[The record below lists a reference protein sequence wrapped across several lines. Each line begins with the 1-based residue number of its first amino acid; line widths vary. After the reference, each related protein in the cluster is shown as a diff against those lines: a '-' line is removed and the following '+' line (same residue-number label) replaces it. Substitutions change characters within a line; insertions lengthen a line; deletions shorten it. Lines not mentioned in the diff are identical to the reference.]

1 MGHMKTIRSSIFCFA
16 ALLVMAPMPRAQDL
30 SKYRGFSLGTSLP
43 NVLKL
48 SEQKPADV
56 KTIHVRP
63 MLIQELTWWPPR
75 SAGTSARPD
84 SVEQILFSFSNG
96 DLYKISVTYERASTE
111 ALTAA
116 DMVKSISAKY
126 GPATSLESEVDSVLN
141 ERYNVKQKSV
151 ASWKDSRYS
160 FNLVRSSHTDRFGL
174 VIYSKRVNA
183 EAELGIAEAVK
194 LEEQERPE
202 KEANQ
207 KKKEAG
213 DLEAARQKN
222 QKTFH
227 P

>member
-1 MGHMKTIRSSIFCFA
+1 MKMKTKRDSILCLSAFFLTA
-16 ALLVMAPMPRAQDL
+16 SLLHGQEL

-48 SEQKPADV
+48 SEQKLAEV

-111 ALTAA
+111 GLTAA

-141 ERYNVKQKSV
+141 ARYDMKQESV
-151 ASWKDSRYS
+151 ASWEDSQYF
-160 FNLVRSSHTDRFGL
+160 FNLIRSSFTDRFGL

-207 KKKEAG
+207 KKKEAD

>member
-1 MGHMKTIRSSIFCFA
+1 MKTIRNSILCLSAFFLTASS
-16 ALLVMAPMPRAQDL
+16 LHGQEL

-48 SEQKPADV
+48 NEQKLADV
-56 KTIHVRP
+56 KTIHDRP
-63 MLIQELTWWPPR
+63 MLIQELTWWPPN
-75 SAGTSARPD
+75 SAGTFARPD
-84 SVEQILFSFSNG
+84 SVEQILCSFSNG

-111 ALTAA
+111 GLTTA

-141 ERYNVKQKSV
+141 SGYDMKQKFV
-151 ASWKDSRYS
+151 ASWEDSQYS
-160 FNLVRSSHTDRFGL
+160 LNLIRSSYTDRFGL
-174 VIYSKRVNA
+174 VIFSKRVNGA
-183 EAELGIAEAVK
+183 AELGTAEAVK

-207 KKKEAG
+207 KKKEAD
-213 DLEAARQKN
+213 DLEVARQKN
-222 QKTFH
+222 QKTFR

>member
-1 MGHMKTIRSSIFCFA
+1 MKTIRNSILCLSAFFLTA
-16 ALLVMAPMPRAQDL
+16 SLLHGQEL

-63 MLIQELTWWPPR
+63 VLIQELTLWPLR

-96 DLYKISVTYERASTE
+96 DLYKIFVTYGRASTE
-111 ALTAA
+111 GLTAA

-141 ERYNVKQKSV
+141 ERYNMKQKSV
-151 ASWKDSRYS
+151 ASWEDSQYS
-160 FNLVRSSHTDRFGL
+160 FNLVCSSYTHRFGL

-194 LEEQERPE
+194 LEEQGRPE

-207 KKKEAG
+207 KKKEAA

>member
-1 MGHMKTIRSSIFCFA
+1 MKIKTIRNSILCLSVFFLTA
-16 ALLVMAPMPRAQDL
+16 SLLHGQEL
-30 SKYRGFSLGTSLP
+30 SKYRGFSLGKSLP

-48 SEQKPADV
+48 SEQKLADV

-63 MLIQELTWWPPR
+63 MLIQELTWWPQR

-111 ALTAA
+111 GLTAA

-126 GPATSLESEVDSVLN
+126 GPATSLEPEVDSVLSA
-141 ERYNVKQKSV
+141 RYDMKQKSV
-151 ASWKDSRYS
+151 ASWEDSQYF
-160 FNLVRSSHTDRFGL
+160 FNLIRSSFTDRFGL

-207 KKKEAG
+207 KKKEAD

>member
-1 MGHMKTIRSSIFCFA
+1 MKTIRNSILCLSAFFLTA
-16 ALLVMAPMPRAQDL
+16 SLLHGQEL
-30 SKYRGFSLGTSLP
+30 SKYRGFSLGKSLP

-63 MLIQELTWWPPR
+63 MLIQELTWWPQR

-96 DLYKISVTYERASTE
+96 DLYKISVTYDRSSTE
-111 ALTAA
+111 GLTVP

-126 GPATSLESEVDSVLN
+126 GPATSVESEIDPVMNAL
-141 ERYNVKQKSV
+141 YNITQNSV
-151 ASWKDSRYS
+151 ASWQDSQYS
-160 FNLVRSSHTDRFGL
+160 FDLVRTPLSNRFGL
-174 VIYSKRVNA
+174 VIFSKRVNA

-194 LEEQERPE
+194 LEERERPE
-202 KEANQ
+202 MEANQ
-207 KKKEAG
+207 KKKEAD
-213 DLEAARQKN
+213 DLEGARQKN